1 MKTIIFIM
9 MSIGVLLWFVTTLRR
24 KPSLNKNSI
33 DAIIPAYNEGPCLAQ
48 SLENLLLNPYF
59 HRVICVND
67 GSTDNTESVMQQVKE
82 KWGDRFIAVTQ
93 KNTGKGGALMNGLNY
108 ATCAQVFLS
117 DADTYVPPD
126 EDGMGFML
134 AEIEHGADAV
144 GGIPSTHLQGA
155 GILPH
160 IRATVKL
167 PMIVMKR
174 TLQQLLGGAPFI
186 ISGACGM
193 FRTEVLR
200 KFGFSDRTKVED
212 LDLTWTL
219 VAQGY
224 RIRQANRCVVYPQEC
239 NTLHEEWKRWR
250 RWIVGYAV
258 CMRLHKSLILSRF
271 GIFSILPMALVVLY
285 GIFIYFT
292 TWTRITIDIGPHG
305 IIFSLFPLI
314 WMGVVCSIGAFS
326 AWYHRCWQ
334 LILLAPFSVFYVLL
348 AYSIWI
354 TYGFIAF
361 FTGRE
366 PLRDKPTRYA
376 TTLVAAPGNYSL
388 PTPGGTE
395 ELSEA

>member
-1 MKTIIFIM
+1 MKTIIFVM
-9 MSIGVLLWFVTTLRR
+9 MSLCILLWFLSTLKR
-24 KPSLNKNSI
+24 KPSLRKGCI
-33 DAIIPAYNEGPCLAQ
+33 DAIIPAYNEGPCLEQ
-48 SLENLLLNPYF
+48 SLDNLLRNPYF

-67 GSTDNTESVMQQVKE
+67 GSTDDTEAVMAKVKE
-82 KWGDRFIAVTQ
+82 KWGDRLITVTQ

-108 ATCAQVFLS
+108 ATCDQVFLS

-126 EDGMGFML
+126 GDGMGFML
-134 AEIEHGADAV
+134 AEIERGADAV

-155 GILPH
+155 GLLPH

-200 KFGFSDRTKVED
+200 TFGFSDRTKVED

-219 VAQGY
+219 VANGY
-224 RIRQANRCVVYPQEC
+224 RIRQANRCIVYPQEC
-239 NTLHEEWKRWR
+239 NTLREEWKRWR

-271 GIFSILPMALVVLY
+271 GIFSILPMVMVVFYGVATYLV
-285 GIFIYFT
+285 
-292 TWTRITIDIGPHG
+292 TWKHITIAIGPHG
-305 IIFSLFPLI
+305 IVLSLFPLI
-314 WMGVVCSIGAFS
+314 WVGIVCLIGTFS
-326 AWYHRCWQ
+326 AWYHHCWK
-334 LILLAPFSVFYVLL
+334 LIFLAPFSVFYVLL

-354 TYGFIAF
+354 IYGFIAF

-366 PLRDKPTRYA
+366 PLRDKPTRYSALVETESNFAPA
-376 TTLVAAPGNYSL
+376 TSGAI
-388 PTPGGTE
+388 E
-395 ELSEA
+395 ELSKA